1 MAVNGAV
8 REALA
13 RRIAGE
19 IVLSSS
25 PGLTMRKWRTLLQ
38 VSQVE
43 VAEELGCSPSV
54 VSDYEAGRRRSP
66 GSALIRRF
74 VGALLDIDGRR
85 GGRYMRQLARIT
97 LSPGDIFIDI
107 REFTA
112 PVAAREICEAVDGEV
127 LVGEEA
133 LDQDVFG
140 YTVIDSLR
148 AIQTLSGLDF
158 YRIFGATSE
167 RALVFVGVSR
177 GRSPMIAVKIS
188 PFKPRIIVLH
198 GTLKRMDPL
207 AVSLARHENIPLAV
221 SRLPTQERLVEAL
234 LELYKSTQLGAPRG
248 AAAGGTR
255 DRIGGTS
262 SSYS

>member
-1 MAVNGAV
+1 MGIDNSI
-8 REALA
+8 REVFAK
-13 RRIAGE
+13 RIAGE

-43 VAEELGCSPSV
+43 MAEALGCSPSV
-54 VSDYEAGRRRSP
+54 VSDYETGRRRSP
-66 GSALIRRF
+66 GSTFIRRF
-74 VGALLDIDGRR
+74 VEALLDIDESR

-97 LSPGDIFIDI
+97 LSPSDVFIDM

-140 YTVIDSLR
+140 YTIIDSLR

-158 YRIFGATSE
+158 YRIFGATTE

-177 GRSPMIAVKIS
+177 GRSPMIALKIS
-188 PFKPRIIVLH
+188 PFKPRIVILH
-198 GTLKRMDPL
+198 GALKRIDPL

-221 SRLPTQERLVEAL
+221 SRLPTQDRLVEAL
-234 LELYKSTQLGAPRG
+234 LQLYRSTQK
-248 AAAGGTR
+248 
-255 DRIGGTS
+255 
-262 SSYS
+262 